1 MGFRG
6 QVKKS
11 KKNVSNETI
20 LKLITI
26 AYNMEVD
33 DHFGTSGDTRLLHLN
48 IHDTERAVEFINI
61 VQCIQ

>member
-33 DHFGTSGDTRLLHLN
+33 DHFGTSVDTRVLHLT
-48 IHDTERAVEFINI
+48 IHVTERAAEYINI
-61 VQCIQ
+61 YSTV